1 MVHYGAGRLSLK
13 GSCSITVAE
22 VSGAGE
28 SMERWSHTAA
38 PHPTPFLPQAHWIT
52 LWAAEVLH
60 HPACSGPPEA
70 CSAVTHGWQK
80 HTISSTYCRNKHE
93 IRESSVIKP

>member
-28 SMERWSHTAA
+28 SMERWSHTAT
-38 PHPTPFLPQAHWIT
+38 PHPPPPKSLLDHT
-52 LWAAEVLH
+52 LRCSIIQLVLA
-60 HPACSGPPEA
+60 P
-70 CSAVTHGWQK
+70 
-80 HTISSTYCRNKHE
+80 RNL
-93 IRESSVIKP
+93 VAQ